1 MDELTQIESGLS
13 KDELTQIESRLSAA
27 LTCIHN
33 VEEFIDEK
41 DYDNAL
47 IFARSAEEK
56 IALVLYCIRQI
67 THKED

>member
-1 MDELTQIESGLS
+1 MGL
-13 KDELTQIESRLSAA
+13 DELTQIESRLSAA
-27 LTCIHN
+27 LTCINN
-33 VEEFIDEK
+33 VEESIDEK

-56 IALVLYCIRQI
+56 IALVLYYIRQI